1 MADANIKKLRI
12 LKSSLPPVDHDTE
25 KYNLR
30 YRVISED
37 RNRTSHWSPIFN
49 SDGSNVI
56 GTSGA
61 LSITQEI
68 ITAVWGDENLHPAYD
83 VFVSFDG
90 DPFYWHGTSVV
101 HSYSFLN
108 EGTTTVQVK
117 VQLVSSKKEI
127 KAALN
132 IFDSGVEFLV

>member
-1 MADANIKKLRI
+1 MPDSNIKKLRI

-25 KYNLR
+25 KYNIR

-83 VFVSFDG
+83 IFVSFDG
-90 DPFYWHGTSVV
+90 DPFYWHGTSAV

-108 EGTTTVQVK
+108 EGSTTVQVK
-117 VQLVSSKKEI
+117 VQLVSSKKQI

-132 IFDSGVEFLV
+132 IFDSGEEFLV

>member
-1 MADANIKKLRI
+1 MPDANIKKLRV
-12 LKSSLPPVDHDTE
+12 LKSSLPPVDYDTE

-49 SDGSNVI
+49 SDGTNVI
-56 GTSGA
+56 GTNGA
-61 LSITQEI
+61 LLITEEI

-83 VFVSFDG
+83 IFVSFDG
-90 DPFYWHGTSVV
+90 DPFYWHGTSAV

-108 EGTTTVQVK
+108 EGSTTVQVK

-127 KAALN
+127 KAALS
-132 IFDSGVEFLV
+132 IFDSGVESLV

>member
-1 MADANIKKLRI
+1 MANANIKKLRI

-37 RNRTSHWSPIFN
+37 RNRTSHWSPIYN
-49 SDGSNVI
+49 SDGSNVV

-61 LSITQEI
+61 LSITQQI
-68 ITAVWGDENLHPAYD
+68 ITAVWGDENNHPAYD

-90 DPFYWHGTSVV
+90 DPFFWHGTSAV

-108 EGTTTVQVK
+108 EGLTTVQVK

-132 IFDSGVEFLV
+132 IFDSGEEFLV

>member
-37 RNRTSHWSPIFN
+37 KNRTSHWSPIYN
-49 SDGSNVI
+49 SDGSNVV

-61 LSITQEI
+61 LSITQQI
-68 ITAVWGDENLHPAYD
+68 ITAVWGDENNHPAYD

-90 DPFYWHGTSVV
+90 DPFFWHGTSAV

-108 EGTTTVQVK
+108 EGLTTVQVK

-132 IFDSGVEFLV
+132 IFDSGEEFLV

>member
-1 MADANIKKLRI
+1 MPDANIKKLRV
-12 LKSSLPPVDHDTE
+12 LKSSLPPVDYDTE

-49 SDGSNVI
+49 SDGTNVI
-56 GTSGA
+56 GTNGA
-61 LSITQEI
+61 LLITEEI

-83 VFVSFDG
+83 IFVSFDG
-90 DPFYWHGTSVV
+90 DPFYWHGTSAV

-108 EGTTTVQVK
+108 EGSTTVQVK

-132 IFDSGVEFLV
+132 IFDSGVESLV

>member
-1 MADANIKKLRI
+1 MPDSNIKKLRI

-25 KYNLR
+25 KYNIR

-83 VFVSFDG
+83 IFVSFDG
-90 DPFYWHGTSVV
+90 DPFYWHGTSSV

-108 EGTTTVQVK
+108 EGSTTVQVK
-117 VQLVSSKKEI
+117 VQLVSSKKQI

-132 IFDSGVEFLV
+132 IFDSGEEFLV

>member
-12 LKSSLPPVDHDTE
+12 LKSSLPPIDHDTE
-25 KYNLR
+25 QYNIR

-37 RNRTSHWSPIFN
+37 RNRVSHWSPIYN
-49 SDGSNVI
+49 SDGASVT

-68 ITAVWGDENLHPAYD
+68 ITAVWGDENLHPQYD
-83 VFVSFDG
+83 IFVSFDSN
-90 DPFYWHGTSVV
+90 PFFWHGTSTV

-108 EGTTTVQVK
+108 EGTTTVRVK
-117 VQLVSSKKEI
+117 VQVVSSKKQI
-127 KAALN
+127 KAGLG
-132 IFDSGVEFLV
+132 IFDSGSQSLI

>member
-1 MADANIKKLRI
+1 MADANIKKLRV

-37 RNRTSHWSPIFN
+37 RNRTSHWSPIYN
-49 SDGSNVI
+49 SDGSNVV

-61 LSITQEI
+61 LSITQQI
-68 ITAVWGDENLHPAYD
+68 ITAVWGDENNHPGYD

-90 DPFYWHGTSVV
+90 DPFFWHGTSTV

-108 EGTTTVQVK
+108 EGLTTVHVK

-127 KAALN
+127 KASLN
-132 IFDSGVEFLV
+132 IFDSGEESLV

>member
-37 RNRTSHWSPIFN
+37 RNRTSHWSPIYN
-49 SDGSNVI
+49 SDGVNVI

-61 LSITQEI
+61 LSITQDI
-68 ITAVWGDENLHPAYD
+68 ITAVWGDENNHPAYD

-90 DPFYWHGTSVV
+90 DPFFWHGTSAV

-108 EGTTTVQVK
+108 EGLTTVQVK

-132 IFDSGVEFLV
+132 IFDSGIESLV

>member
-1 MADANIKKLRI
+1 MADANIKRLRI

-37 RNRTSHWSPIFN
+37 KNRTSHWSPIYN

-61 LSITQEI
+61 LSITQQI
-68 ITAVWGDENLHPAYD
+68 ITAVWGDENNHPAYD

-90 DPFYWHGTSVV
+90 DPFFWHGTSAV

-108 EGTTTVQVK
+108 EGLTTVQVK

-132 IFDSGVEFLV
+132 IFDSGEEFLV

>member
-37 RNRTSHWSPIFN
+37 RNRTSHWSPIYN

-56 GTSGA
+56 VTSGA

-68 ITAVWGDENLHPAYD
+68 ITAVWGDENNHPSYD

-90 DPFYWHGTSVV
+90 DPFFWHGTSSV
-101 HSYSFLN
+101 HSYSFLTD
-108 EGTTTVQVK
+108 GLTTVRVK

-127 KAALN
+127 KAALQV
-132 IFDSGVEFLV
+132 FDSGSQFLV

>member
-1 MADANIKKLRI
+1 MPDSNIKKLRI
-12 LKSSLPPVDHDTE
+12 LKSSLPPIDYDTQ
-25 KYNLR
+25 KYSLR

-49 SDGSNVI
+49 SDGSTVI
-56 GTSGA
+56 GTNGA
-61 LSITQEI
+61 LSITEEI

-83 VFVSFDG
+83 IFVSFDG
-90 DPFYWHGTSVV
+90 DPFYWHGTSAV

-108 EGTTTVQVK
+108 EGSTTVQVK

-127 KAALN
+127 KTALN
-132 IFDSGVEFLV
+132 IFDSGVESLV

>member
-1 MADANIKKLRI
+1 MPDANIKKLRI
-12 LKSSLPPVDHDTE
+12 PKSSLPPVDHDTE

-90 DPFYWHGTSVV
+90 DPFYWHGISAV